1 MLDKYIQDT
10 LESYYKKIDSEIER
24 FLRDKYDQLPPISEI
39 QEKGKLIVTEE
50 PFIENNRIFL
60 PKVIFEWE
68 GKKVLEI
75 GGD

>member
-10 LESYYKKIDSEIER
+10 LESYYRKIDSEIEK
-24 FLRDKYDQLPPISEI
+24 FLKDKYDQLPPISEI

-50 PFIENNRIFL
+50 PFIENSRIFL

-68 GKKVLEI
+68 GKKVIEI
-75 GGD
+75 GGN

>member
-24 FLRDKYDQLPPISEI
+24 FLRNKYDQLPPISEI
-39 QEKGKLIVTEE
+39 REKGKLIVTKES
-50 PFIENNRIFL
+50 FIENNRIFL
-60 PKVIFEWE
+60 PKIVFEWE
-68 GKKVLEI
+68 GKKVLEV

>member
-1 MLDKYIQDT
+1 MLDEYIQDI

-60 PKVIFEWE
+60 PKIVFEWE